1 VHYIKQI
8 LQITLRYSLCLVV
21 FITTLKFSYQLN
33 WTDYGRFDM
42 TSHWLTIAFIVDNSW
57 IFETSSFSY
66 HFKLQ
71 GNRFFKRVDFIGCEK
86 CVGTNQNIL
95 RWHWYNSYLQGF
107 VRQLKHGWWVE
118 SIGTESVVG
127 YRRCFA
133 LFIQDYLRSPLK

>member
-1 VHYIKQI
+1 MFRGNYDCGGVVLVVLDIPCDKGRIKTLLFSDVHYIKQI

-33 WTDYGRFDM
+33 WTDYVRFNM

-71 GNRFFKRVDFIGCEK
+71 RNRFFKRVDFIGCEK
-86 CVGTNQNIL
+86 CVGTNPNIL
-95 RWHWYNSYLQGF
+95 RWHWYNS
-107 VRQLKHGWWVE
+107 
-118 SIGTESVVG
+118 
-127 YRRCFA
+127 
-133 LFIQDYLRSPLK
+133 